1 MTEILV
7 RTPGPEDRRIAITQ
21 LVIAGWTGRDKVAME
36 HHIAELEALGVA
48 RPARTPIFYRAA
60 AARLTQ
66 EPAIEVVGA
75 DSSGEV
81 EYVLVASDGAFFV
94 GVGSDH
100 TDRKVET
107 YGVTVSKQMCDKPI
121 GRDFWPFEEIAA
133 HWDQLVLRSHATIG
147 GRRELYQEGPVARML
162 APAELIRGYAGGDR
176 LAEGTVLFGG
186 TLAARGGIRPADR
199 FEGELEDPVL
209 GRRLSFAYD
218 VRQLPV
224 HG

>member
-7 RTPGPEDRRIAITQ
+7 RTRGPEDRRIAITQ

-36 HHIAELEALGVA
+36 HHMAELEALGVA

-81 EYVLVASDGAFFV
+81 EYVLVASDGALFV

-121 GRDFWPFEEIAA
+121 GRDFWPFEEVAA

-176 LAEGTVLFGG
+176 LAEGTVMFGG

-199 FEGELEDPVL
+199 FEGEFEDPVL

-218 VRQLPV
+218 IRQLPV